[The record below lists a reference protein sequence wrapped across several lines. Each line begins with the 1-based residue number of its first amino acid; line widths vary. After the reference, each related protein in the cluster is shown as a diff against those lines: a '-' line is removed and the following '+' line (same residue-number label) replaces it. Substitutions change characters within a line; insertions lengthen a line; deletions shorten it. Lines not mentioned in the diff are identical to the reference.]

1 MPGKSGN
8 KNALKHGFYA
18 KRLSASEKER
28 AEGVDS
34 GDFSGEIVMLRAVVD
49 RIFVR
54 VSKRGLDANSTDKI
68 DEGTLKTLGTLA
80 LVMQS
85 MATMARAHYLI
96 FGNSSEVERSILD
109 ALEELRME
117 MGI

>member
-34 GDFSGEIVMLRAVVD
+34 GDFSGGEGCEDIAAPGNGSDDGARNG
-49 RIFVR
+49 FVR
-54 VSKRGLDANSTDKI
+54 RDDP
-68 DEGTLKTLGTLA
+68 
-80 LVMQS
+80 
-85 MATMARAHYLI
+85 
-96 FGNSSEVERSILD
+96 
-109 ALEELRME
+109 LRF
-117 MGI
+117 